1 VHLRNQ
7 SQRIQEPGAGLSANY
22 YKIVYL
28 EAIREVRM
36 RNSQADGAKLNC
48 RILHIRCTLQAF
60 GPQSSDRSRKR

>member
-22 YKIVYL
+22 CKIVYL

-36 RNSQADGAKLNC
+36 RNSQVDGAKLNC
-48 RILHIRCTLQAF
+48 RILHIRCTL
-60 GPQSSDRSRKR
+60 